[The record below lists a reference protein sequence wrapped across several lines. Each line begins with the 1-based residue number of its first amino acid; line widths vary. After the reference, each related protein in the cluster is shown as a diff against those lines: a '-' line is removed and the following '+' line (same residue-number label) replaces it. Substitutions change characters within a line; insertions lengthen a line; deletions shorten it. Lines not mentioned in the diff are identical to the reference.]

1 MDKNIKKE
9 YQLKKYKF
17 SYNKKSFDDLVIK
30 RVKYESKL
38 NNKQQD
44 LEILNAKEEYLQQTR
59 EMNNVRLP
67 EMEIDKRTIKSAV
80 AGTVISAGLMAGALT
95 TGVIEPNEVLSNT
108 DINQISA
115 MTGVIGFAI
124 GAGVGNL
131 VNSDSSVLHF
141 IENKKLELNS
151 LKQRVA
157 QKQVEKIETKIEAL
171 DSTIK
176 AKYERVTDLV
186 KDERYEELYNI
197 KRQRNMESAAAFFRE
212 LDEESVIDS
221 NNNQEE
227 VETKSQTSELPK
239 LNVRPYDPKIDGVEA
254 VATLDELNDFADNG
268 YERGCSFETD
278 NEFEA

>member
-17 SYNKKSFDDLVIK
+17 SYSKKSFDDLVIK

-44 LEILNAKEEYLQQTR
+44 LEILHAKEEYLQQSR
-59 EMNNVRLP
+59 EMNNERLP

-80 AGTVISAGLMAGALT
+80 AGTVLSVGLMAGGLT
-95 TGVIEPNEVLSNT
+95 TGVIEPHEVLSNT

-115 MTGVIGFAI
+115 MTGIIGFAL

-131 VNSDSSVLHF
+131 VNSNSSVLHF

-212 LDEESVIDS
+212 LDEESVSDRD
-221 NNNQEE
+221 NNLEK
-227 VETKSQTSELPK
+227 VETSTLDLPK
-239 LNVRPYDPKIDGVEA
+239 LNVRPYDPKIDGVEQ
-254 VATLDELNDFADNG
+254 VATLEELNNGYDNGCVYEADN
-268 YERGCSFETD
+268 D
-278 NEFEA
+278 FEA